1 METEETTGGAIH
13 IFGLG
18 VRLVTQITLESNYLL
33 RQMEHVFHGETDPR
47 VGEYIASAGCAETN
61 FRHLYEEGK
70 PREQAYQDICDLIVE
85 AARAGTKCA
94 YLTPGNPVF
103 LNTVV
108 FKLRAATA
116 RHAIPFFVYPGVSS
130 IDTLVT
136 DLFVPVE
143 STGLQCY
150 EATHF
155 VRTRPAIDRRVPL
168 LLFQPSVVQAY
179 EVRYNSGVY
188 LPGVKTLQDSL
199 IELYGPGQRW
209 VLVRSALS
217 NDRGAV
223 VSTGELSELVEKASC
238 LKFGTLLI
246 PGDWE
251 YDG

>member
-1 METEETTGGAIH
+1 VDTKEIPHGAIH
-13 IFGLG
+13 VFGLG

-47 VGEYIASAGCAETN
+47 VSEYIASAGCRETN

-70 PREQAYQDICDLIVE
+70 PRQQAYQEICDTIVA

-108 FKLRAATA
+108 FKLRDSTA
-116 RHAIPFFVYPGVSS
+116 RHGIPFFVYPGVSS
-130 IDTLVT
+130 IDTLIT

-143 STGLQCY
+143 ATGLQCY

-155 VRTRPAIDRRVPL
+155 VRARPTIDRRVPL
-168 LLFQPSVVQAY
+168 LLFQPSVVEAY
-179 EVRYNSGVY
+179 EVRYNTGVY
-188 LPGVKTLQDSL
+188 LPGVEILRDAL
-199 IELYGPGQRW
+199 VELYGAEQKW

-223 VSTGELSELVEKASC
+223 VSTGALSELVEKADC
-238 LKFGTLLI
+238 LRFGTLLI
-246 PGDWE
+246 PGAWE
-251 YDG
+251 YNG